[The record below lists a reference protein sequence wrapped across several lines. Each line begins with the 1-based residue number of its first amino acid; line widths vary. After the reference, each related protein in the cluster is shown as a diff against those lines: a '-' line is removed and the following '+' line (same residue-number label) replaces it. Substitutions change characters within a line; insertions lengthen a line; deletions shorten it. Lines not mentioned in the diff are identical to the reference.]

1 MNPRCTFLLTGS
13 LLLIAIVFLTLSFF
27 IGDGTK
33 SQKQF
38 ELPEVPKAI
47 EIKPPAVKSVDLA
60 NENLFHPLRGS
71 AVPPKE
77 EKTATPSPVRLPLS
91 GKLELTGI
99 FLFGD
104 MRGAIIT
111 GAEQPKVAGKKP
123 VKPKQLYREGDSI
136 GGGYVVQKIEKDHT
150 VLIRGSEKTVLL
162 LHKKEKK
169 P

>member
-27 IGDGTK
+27 TGNGTK

-38 ELPEVPKAI
+38 ELPDIPEAI
-47 EIKPPAVKSVDLA
+47 EMKRSIVKAVDLA
-60 NENLFHPLRGS
+60 NGNLFHPLRGS

-77 EKTATPSPVRLPLS
+77 EKTAPPSPVRPPSS

-104 MRGAIIT
+104 KRGAIIT

-123 VKPKQLYREGDSI
+123 AKPKQLYRESDSI
-136 GGGYVVQKIEKDHT
+136 GGGYVVQKIEKDHA